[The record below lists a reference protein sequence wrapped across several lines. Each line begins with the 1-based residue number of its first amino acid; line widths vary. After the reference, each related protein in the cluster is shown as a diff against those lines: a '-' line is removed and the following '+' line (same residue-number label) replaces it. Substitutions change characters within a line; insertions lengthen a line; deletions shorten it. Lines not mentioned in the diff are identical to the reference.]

1 VILVPSVLFVGID
14 VSSNSCEVAFVDDQ
28 GKQLGRSFSVSN
40 DLDGACKVGEMICL
54 SAEAQQLS
62 EVRIGLESTSVYGWH
77 LRDFLFDLD
86 SLRKYS
92 PLVYE
97 INPSMVAS
105 FKKSF
110 SRKPKTDSLDAFAI
124 AQRVRFGGLRPYSK
138 TQMTTAPLQQLT
150 RLRFHL
156 VQTLVAEQ
164 NRALSLLFLKFSAYK
179 QASPFSDVLGKAST
193 AVLEEF
199 TSEELI
205 SFSLEDLASFIVKN
219 GNNRLK
225 DPSEAAKVIQSAAR
239 RSYRL
244 NPKMQDAVGV
254 TLSLTLQNV
263 EFLKSQIKKADAVI
277 ARELEAF
284 PQTLTTVQGLGP
296 VLVAG
301 IISEVGDIF
310 RFRSHG
316 ALAQFTGLTWT
327 KCQSGDFEAEE
338 HSLTKTGNK
347 YLRYYMVEAANSL
360 RVHNEEYK
368 RFYQKK
374 CQEVPKHQHKR
385 ALALTARKLVRLVFS
400 MLRKGQIH
408 RPEVMKETV

>member
-1 VILVPSVLFVGID
+1 VILVPNTLFVGID
-14 VSSNSCEVAFVDDQ
+14 VSSDSCEVAFVDDQ
-28 GKQLGRSFSVSN
+28 GKQLGRSFSVTN
-40 DLDGACKVGEMICL
+40 DLDGACKVGEMVCL
-54 SAEAQQLS
+54 SAEAHEAS
-62 EVRIGLESTSVYGWH
+62 EVKIGLESTSVYGWH

-86 SLRKYS
+86 TLKKYS

-110 SRKPKTDSLDAFAI
+110 SHKPKTDSLDAFAI

-150 RLRFHL
+150 RLRLHL
-156 VQTLVAEQ
+156 VQTLAAEQ
-164 NRALSLLFLKFSAYK
+164 NRALGLLFLKFSAYK
-179 QASPFSDVLGKAST
+179 QASPFSKVFGKAST

-199 TSEELI
+199 TSEELAAHGVK
-205 SFSLEDLASFIVKN
+205 DLAAFILKN

-225 DPSEAAKVIQSAAR
+225 DPEEAAKVIQAAAR

-244 NPKMQDAVGV
+244 NSKMQDAVDV

-263 EFLKSQIKKADAVI
+263 EFLRSQVKKADAVI

-284 PQTLTTVQGLGP
+284 PQTLTTVPGLGP

-301 IISEVGDIF
+301 IVSEIGDIF
-310 RFRSHG
+310 RFKDKG

-327 KCQSGDFEAEE
+327 KYQSGGFDAEE

-347 YLRYYMVEAANSL
+347 YLRYYLVEAANSL

-368 RFYQKK
+368 RFYQRKY
-374 CQEVPKHQHKR
+374 QEVPKHQHKR
-385 ALALTARKLVRLVFS
+385 ALVLTARKLVNLVFS
-400 MLRKGQIH
+400 MLRKGQIY
-408 RPEVMKETV
+408 RPEVMRETV

>member
-1 VILVPSVLFVGID
+1 MPGTLFVGID
-14 VSSNSCEVAFVDDQ
+14 VSSGSCEVAFVDDQ
-28 GKQLGRSFSVSN
+28 GKQLGRSFSVTN
-40 DLDGACKVGEMICL
+40 DLDGARKVGEMVCL
-54 SAEAQQLS
+54 SAEAQGVS
-62 EVRIGLESTSVYGWH
+62 EVKIGLESTSVYGWH

-86 SLRKYS
+86 SLKKYS

-110 SRKPKTDSLDAFAI
+110 SHKPKTDALDAFAI

-150 RLRFHL
+150 RLRLHL
-156 VQTLVAEQ
+156 VQTLAVEQ

-179 QASPFSDVLGKAST
+179 QASPFSDIFGKAST
-193 AVLEEF
+193 AVLSEF
-199 TSEELI
+199 TSEELAAQ
-205 SFSLEDLASFIVKN
+205 SVEDLASFILRN

-225 DPSEAAKVIQSAAR
+225 DPGEAAKVIQTAAR

-244 NPKMQDAVGV
+244 NSKMQDAVDV

-263 EFLKSQIKKADAVI
+263 EFLKFQLKKADAVI

-284 PQTLTTVQGLGP
+284 PQTLSTVPGLGP

-310 RFRSHG
+310 RFKDKG
-316 ALAQFTGLTWT
+316 ALAQFAGLTWT
-327 KCQSGDFEAEE
+327 KYQSGNFEAEE
-338 HSLTKTGNK
+338 HSLTKTGNS
-347 YLRYYMVEAANSL
+347 YLRYYLVEAANSL
-360 RVHNEEYK
+360 RVHNEEFK
-368 RFYQKK
+368 RYYQRKY
-374 CQEVPKHQHKR
+374 QEVPRHQHKR
-385 ALALTARKLVRLVFS
+385 ALVLTARKLVNLVFS
-400 MLRKGQIH
+400 MLRKGQIY
-408 RPEVMKETV
+408 RPKVMKETV